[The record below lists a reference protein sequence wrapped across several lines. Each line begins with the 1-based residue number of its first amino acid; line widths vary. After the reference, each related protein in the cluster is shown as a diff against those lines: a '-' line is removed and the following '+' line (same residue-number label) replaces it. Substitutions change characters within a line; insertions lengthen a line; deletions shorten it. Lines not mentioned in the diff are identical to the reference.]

1 VAGVSF
7 YSDDPWLIGQPE
19 AIVQLPK
26 DDLSGEDLAAY
37 IQETIMPLYQTERTR
52 LEMLEAWAT
61 GKQPTD
67 RRYVGQNKEKLALM
81 RFSRNPWL
89 KLLVS
94 TFAQQL
100 VVDGFRK
107 DGATENEVAWDSW
120 LANKKPAQQFTLN
133 RATCVYGYCYE
144 RVTLGQNQFT
154 DEPMAV
160 MQVIDPQ
167 NAFGVYRDPYG
178 DDYPAFLLE
187 KRFDGT
193 WRWWT
198 PTNYAVFNRNGN
210 DWKFVKTVD
219 HPYKVV
225 PFIRHLSEIDANG
238 RIWGVVEPLIEI
250 AARLDKTVL
259 DRLLVQHYN
268 SFKVRWAT
276 GLEQPDTE
284 EKAAAA
290 KMQLSQDTVLITSN
304 EQAKFGAIAETDMSP
319 FIAAYQSDLESFLTI
334 VQLPPTLPVRWLTSP
349 PTPLR
354 VHVGLAISA
363 CTRCKPCW
371 GSPTRKYSVW
381 PHSSK
386 AASKNRRTSNPASIG
401 RMSKSNPWRNSPMP
415 GGRFAASWV
424 CRSGPRGT

>member
-37 IQETIMPLYQTERTR
+37 IQETIMPLYQTERLR

-334 VQLPPTLPVRWLTSP
+334 AQLPPDLAGQVANIAADAIEGARRSSYQRLYEMQTMLGESHAQVLRLAAFIEGRIEESQDFQS
-349 PTPLR
+349 R
-354 VHVGLAISA
+354 VHWQDVQIKSLAQFA
-363 CTRCKPCW
+363 DAW
-371 GSPTRKYSVW
+371 
-381 PHSSK
+381 
-386 AASKNRRTSNPASIG
+386 
-401 RMSKSNPWRNSPMP
+401 
-415 GGRFAASWV
+415 GRFAASWV